1 MVLVGADQRTFKR
14 VLSQESITNENSKK
28 AVPKK
33 ESSADD
39 ILKIRI
45 VGASSVR
52 NSQEIVVLEE
62 GLKNAQLPS
71 DIDDSFFASSSYRT
85 LAMCSNLTNDV
96 PLSVR
101 IPFS

>member
-1 MVLVGADQRTFKR
+1 MVLVGADQKTFKR

-28 AVPKK
+28 AVLKK
-33 ESSADD
+33 ESSANE
-39 ILKIRI
+39 ILEIRI

-52 NSQEIVVLEE
+52 NSQEIVILEE
-62 GLKNAQLPS
+62 GLKNAQLPA
-71 DIDDSFFASSSYRT
+71 DIDEGFFASSSYRT

-96 PLSVR
+96 PLNVR